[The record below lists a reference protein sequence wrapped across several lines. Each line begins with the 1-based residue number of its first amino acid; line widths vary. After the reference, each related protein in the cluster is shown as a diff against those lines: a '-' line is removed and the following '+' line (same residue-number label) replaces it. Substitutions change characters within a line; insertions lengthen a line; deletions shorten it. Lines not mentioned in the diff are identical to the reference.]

1 MKRICI
7 FIPFLLLLFLVYP
20 VSAIETDWT
29 EKKLGKAILKADK
42 AARQN
47 RWSRAIKYG
56 EKMLLGSLKLDQK
69 SDARYINQLKNLNY
83 YYDQANRLPDISAR
97 LLEAYLLSKEHLGL
111 SHNTTIVSRQLYY
124 KLLIS
129 EKKYPG
135 AIALVLE
142 SMSILGKNEEDNL
155 KMHRYLKQLYS
166 LYGLTGQLQ
175 QEEKTILEFM
185 KLNIQLF
192 GRNEEDFKKV
202 IVVLAKNYCRQR
214 KLDKF
219 IQLVSD
225 HDLKYIC
232 K

>member
-1 MKRICI
+1 MCI
-7 FIPFLLLLFLVYP
+7 FIPFLLLVIINFP
-20 VSAIETDWT
+20 IFASEIEWT

-42 AARQN
+42 AARQEK
-47 RWSRAIKYG
+47 WSRAIRYG

-69 SDARYINQLKNLNY
+69 SDTRYINQLKNLNY
-83 YYDQANRLPDISAR
+83 YYDQANRLPEISAR
-97 LLEAYLLSKEHLGL
+97 LLEAYLLSTEHLGL

-142 SMSILGKNEEDNL
+142 SMSILGKNEEDNF

-214 KLDKF
+214 KLNKF
-219 IQLVSD
+219 NQLIFYYN
-225 HDLKYIC
+225 LKYSC